1 MSALYYKKQTYT
13 LDSWG
18 AGASYP
24 LFNYNL
30 AYKMQDYDDAHT
42 QIVTR
47 AGGVAQTA
55 YGIGTAVGGGV
66 TSCMGLATCGFGVVA
81 GLYGLDHTLAGV
93 KTIWTGKAS
102 QTAGEILFPRPSVW
116 NKAQESFCMDLL
128 ILIL

>member
-1 MSALYYKKQTYT
+1 
-13 LDSWG
+13 
-18 AGASYP
+18 
-24 LFNYNL
+24 
-30 AYKMQDYDDAHT
+30 MQDYDDAHT

-102 QTAGEILFPRPSVW
+102 QTAGGFYFQDLRYGTRLRRALYGFANPSHCDFSW
-116 NKAQESFCMDLL
+116 
-128 ILIL
+128 

>member
-1 MSALYYKKQTYT
+1 
-13 LDSWG
+13 
-18 AGASYP
+18 
-24 LFNYNL
+24 
-30 AYKMQDYDDAHT
+30 MQDYDDAHT

-66 TSCMGLATCGFGVVA
+66 TSQYGACNFVGLGCCWFIWTRPYSCWS
-81 GLYGLDHTLAGV
+81 
-93 KTIWTGKAS
+93 KTIWTGKS
-102 QTAGEILFPRPSVW
+102 KSNSWGEILFPRPSVW